1 MNIAIS
7 GSSGFIGNNFTN
19 FLSKY
24 KNINLIIISR
34 NPSLDDNSYSYDDFF
49 SGNIDKK
56 IDIFIH
62 LASPNYDY
70 CKDES
75 LRDGIVALTENILK
89 NLENYDCK
97 KFIYFSSCKVYGESS
112 MDNIIYS
119 ESSKLNP
126 ISDYAKAKAEAET
139 VVSDF
144 SIEKNIGF
152 LIYRLPF
159 VYGNGMK
166 SNLKS
171 LLKIINQSIPFILI
185 RGKSSPKKSFVCI
198 DNINKTLIY
207 NIENLHSIDNS
218 ILNLSDSNAVSLNDF
233 LSEYKKVSNSK
244 TIFLRFPI
252 IFFILLSKIPILG
265 SIILKIYGGF
275 NIDNSMIKKNTHLS
289 LLSTIEGIQYLDNK

>member
-7 GSSGFIGNNFTN
+7 GFTGFIGNNLSN
-19 FLSKY
+19 FLNKY
-24 KNINLIIISR
+24 KNINTILISR
-34 NPSLDDNSYSYDDFF
+34 NSSLDDNSFSYDDFF
-49 SGNIDKK
+49 SGNIDEK
-56 IDIFIH
+56 IDVFIH
-62 LASPNYDY
+62 LASPDYDY
-70 CKDES
+70 CKDDS
-75 LRDGIVALTENILK
+75 LRNGIVVLTENILR

-112 MDNIIYS
+112 MCNDVYS

-139 VVSDF
+139 IVSGV
-144 SIEKNIGF
+144 SLKKNISF

-171 LLKIINQSIPFILI
+171 LLNIINLSIPFILI
-185 RGKSSPKKSFVCI
+185 KSKSSPKKSFVCL

-207 NIENLHSIDNS
+207 NIQNPNSINNS
-218 ILNLSDSNAVSLNDF
+218 ILNLSDNNSVTLNDF
-233 LSEYKKVSNSK
+233 LNEYKKVSNSK

-252 IFFILLSKIPILG
+252 IFFTVLSKIPVLG
-265 SIILKIYGGF
+265 NIILKIYGGF
-275 NIDNSMIKKNTHLS
+275 DIDNSMIKKNTHLS
-289 LLSTIEGIQYLDNK
+289 LLSTSEGIQNLDIK

>member
-7 GSSGFIGNNFTN
+7 GSSGFIGSNLSN
-19 FLSKY
+19 FLNKF
-24 KNINLIIISR
+24 KNINLIIILR
-34 NPSLDDNSYSYDDFF
+34 NPSIDDHSYSYDDFF

-56 IDIFIH
+56 IDVFIH

-70 CKDES
+70 CKDNY
-75 LRDGIVALTENILK
+75 LRDGIAGLSENILK

-112 MDNIIYS
+112 MDNVIYS

-126 ISDYAKAKAEAET
+126 ISDYAKAKAEAESI
-139 VVSDF
+139 VSNF
-144 SIEKNIGF
+144 SIKKNIAF

-166 SNLKS
+166 SNLKT
-171 LLKIINQSIPFILI
+171 LLKIINKSIPFII
-185 RGKSSPKKSFVCI
+185 MQGKSSPKKSFVCI

-207 NIENLHSIDNS
+207 NIENLNSIDNS
-218 ILNLSDSNAVSLNDF
+218 ILNLSDSNSVSLNDF

-252 IFFILLSKIPILG
+252 TFFIVLSKIPILG
-265 SIILKIYGGF
+265 NIILKIYGGF
-275 NIDNSMIKKNTHLS
+275 DIDNTMIKKNTNLS
-289 LLSTIEGIQYLDNK
+289 LISTSEGIQYLDSE

>member
-7 GSSGFIGNNFTN
+7 GSTGFIGNNLCN
-19 FLSKY
+19 FLDKN
-24 KNINLIIISR
+24 KNINIILISR
-34 NPSLDDNSYSYDDFF
+34 ISSINDNSYSYDDFF
-49 SGNIDKK
+49 AGNINER
-56 IDIFIH
+56 IDVFIH

-70 CKDES
+70 CNDDS
-75 LRDGIVALTENILK
+75 LKNGIVNLTKNILR
-89 NLENYDCK
+89 NLENYECK

-166 SNLKS
+166 SNLKT

-185 RGKSSPKKSFVCI
+185 KGKSSPKKSFVCI

-207 NIENLHSIDNS
+207 NIENLHSIDNA
-218 ILNLSDSNAVSLNDF
+218 ILNLSDSNSVSLNDF

-252 IFFILLSKIPILG
+252 IFFIVLSKIPILG
-265 SIILKIYGGF
+265 NIILKIYGGF

-289 LLSTIEGIQYLDNK
+289 LLSTTEGIQYLDNK